1 MSGKKSNKKNNISK
15 SIKYIFRQAKSG
27 SKLHI
32 GIIAVALAALMLPIF
47 MVACGGNNDVVDE
60 YVENELDQSY
70 DKDQEALD
78 VEQLGN
84 TILMETEDAGQE
96 YIDNT
101 LFIDDSNTVRTQ
113 VYGHTTWDN
122 VVAAVS
128 MGVQHIPNLKM
139 TYFKGNDLS
148 DQN

>member
-1 MSGKKSNKKNNISK
+1 
-15 SIKYIFRQAKSG
+15 
-27 SKLHI
+27 
-32 GIIAVALAALMLPIF
+32 
-47 MVACGGNNDVVDE
+47 MVACGGNNDIVDE

-101 LFIDDSNTVRTQ
+101 LFIGDSNTVRTQ
-113 VYGHTTWDN
+113 VYGHTTWNN

-139 TYFKGNDLS
+139 TYL
-148 DQN
+148 